1 MWEYVQIRSL
11 KDVLKE
17 VYDGLAIL
25 TAIHLVCSVVEEIPN
40 TMGKALGR
48 LIGGE

>member
-11 KDVLKE
+11 IDVLKE
-17 VYDGLAIL
+17 VYDRLAIL
-25 TAIHLVCSVVEEIPN
+25 TAIHLVCSVVEDIPN
-40 TMGKALGR
+40 AIRKAWGR